1 MLFICPRCA
10 RAVSGHVVVVTPKS
24 LMNSR
29 RLITCLRSPEHGI
42 VTGQSG
48 RLEVVRSGVALNK
61 VKPACGQVHSIASIT
76 SVCSAP
82 MLAEYPA
89 VGDVANERMLERVL
103 QIGK

>member
-29 RLITCLRSPEHGI
+29 RLITCFRSPEHGI

-48 RLEVVRSGVALNK
+48 RLEVVRSGLRNVRFVSLADIWLK
-61 VKPACGQVHSIASIT
+61 TRDVCFTPKSGHSAVSVGPAT
-76 SVCSAP
+76 S
-82 MLAEYPA
+82 LARA
-89 VGDVANERMLERVL
+89 
-103 QIGK
+103 